1 MICVGLAKSSL
12 FGLAPSY
19 APSGLFPSNLLRPA
33 LCGSLYC
40 RTTELSDSAR
50 ALHKKIIN
58 IMVTALMAILPKAR
72 WLNSSQQHRAL
83 KIWNDYTTNGMQ
95 LCGALMST
103 TIRRPVA
110 TVIAL
115 LICIGWLT
123 GEHICIYSSEQ
134 TYFGGKK
141 LARSCFVS
149 QSLKWHITDSLIFII
164 ITIIQFWRNS

>member
-58 IMVTALMAILPKAR
+58 IMVTALMAILPKAS

-83 KIWNDYTTNGMQ
+83 KIWNDYTTYMACNCVGRLYVNYHSKTSCNCNCLISLHRLTDWWTYMYIQ
-95 LCGALMST
+95 QWAVLFLGKRSLPAALFHRVWSLCGWW
-103 TIRRPVA
+103 
-110 TVIAL
+110 L
-115 LICIGWLT
+115 LI
-123 GEHICIYSSEQ
+123 
-134 TYFGGKK
+134 K
-141 LARSCFVS
+141 LCS
-149 QSLKWHITDSLIFII
+149 I
-164 ITIIQFWRNS
+164 